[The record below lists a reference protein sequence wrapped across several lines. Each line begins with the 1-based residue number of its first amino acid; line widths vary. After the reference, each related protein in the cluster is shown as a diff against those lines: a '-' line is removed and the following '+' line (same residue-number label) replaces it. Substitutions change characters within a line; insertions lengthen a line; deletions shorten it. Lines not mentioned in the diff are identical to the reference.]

1 MARLPLQQ
9 GAREAQQC
17 GGRWIEMSLWDK
29 VNGNNN
35 ERHINTQRLAR
46 SPFQKTLSRTALLW
60 CGVFLSRSFRV
71 FFFISV
77 RIFMFG
83 AWLQFMYE
91 LWDRRETH
99 THTQNSTIW
108 EYIHSINNFFLTIP
122 VHFCRSPPLRYSTYS
137 HPPSS
142 FRCIVCVWTR
152 ERTRYQQNITNNL
165 ISNSH
170 SRCRSSAERVNRRA
184 REFSW
189 LYCVL

>member
-91 LWDRRETH
+91 LWDRRETNTELDYMRIYPFH
-99 THTQNSTIW
+99 KQ
-108 EYIHSINNFFLTIP
+108 FF
-122 VHFCRSPPLRYSTYS
+122 FDDSRSLL
-137 HPPSS
+137 PPSS
-142 FRCIVCVWTR
+142 YSVFNFSPPSLSLVYSLCL
-152 ERTRYQQNITNNL
+152 N
-165 ISNSH
+165 
-170 SRCRSSAERVNRRA
+170 ARA
-184 REFSW
+184 HTIPTKHNK
-189 LYCVL
+189 